1 MTKDLFARVQP
12 RDEVLAGAL
21 TEAVFAASLDEV
33 VAGAA
38 PATYQDPRTFFAGT
52 HPSAGLRTLLNE
64 ALGRL
69 SGHRPDAPSVIRLET
84 SLGGGKTHNLIALYH
99 AARGALDGPRVV
111 EFMDPA
117 NLPEG
122 PVEQVGVFVGTGVGA
137 TTFPTVAGVTPRS
150 LWGYLALQLG
160 GPAAYEE
167 VRADDEGLRA
177 PGAGQLKRVL
187 GGRPSLVLIDE
198 IARYYEVAQ
207 AVAVNNSTLAK
218 QVNAFLMALMEAVDT
233 QERAVLVLTT
243 TGTTGAF
250 GDATGEV
257 MDALGEG
264 AQLLARKEHVLHP
277 SEEADLPAILA
288 RRLFA
293 DIDST
298 GRLEVG
304 EAYTEA
310 ARRAFSAGADLPEAV
325 LSPGWS
331 SEVARSYPFHPALVR
346 VLDKRLSTIPNFQR
360 TRGALR
366 LLARVVRD
374 LWEARPPGAEL
385 IHLHHVDLADPV
397 VAEELSSRL
406 DRASY
411 EPVIRTDVASQRAGE
426 ASHAEAIDERLGH
439 SYARRLATAVYLY
452 SLTREIPGAST
463 AELTQAVL
471 APGDDPNL
479 IAKSLGV
486 LEEECWYLQ
495 VDARGYRFSTEAS
508 LPRLVHEAE
517 VEISTNRAR
526 AEATSILTSLFKD
539 SALKVRRV
547 WENAKV
553 PDNAEDAWLVVL
565 DWDDFGDERGVDPA
579 GPAPTKVRQLWERT
593 PTGGLREFRNR
604 LVFLVPSRSTHAEMV
619 RSLRQR
625 LALESLRG
633 NAETLAGL
641 TADKRRELTERAK
654 EAELNA
660 RVAVCNHLNVLYV
673 PGPAGLETVEL
684 DVATQGSVQKNQTE
698 VILDRLKAME
708 KTLTAGDRTPDPA
721 YVRSKLG
728 EVLAGAV
735 PTRELVRAFAR
746 RSDLKLVLDQAQL
759 VALVT
764 AGVRAG
770 VWEYHDPERGD
781 AGWATKEEPAA
792 SIRLAED
799 TYLYPPASAPAR
811 TPLPCPF
818 CGQVHTGPCAGGA
831 SPTPTPP
838 APPRTVFS
846 ERGSAGPAF
855 QAARAKAAEAE
866 RRQLRQLSVAV
877 DEVGEAADQQLARL
891 LSVVPPSTLGV
902 ALRYEIDLTVPLGGL
917 GDTLKLDFRGPAS
930 DYQPLRDALRSV
942 LRGRQGELSA
952 RLEAVFDP
960 PVELSGS
967 AVDTLR
973 QQASD
978 TGPAQCTV
986 TFTTEEDR

>member
-277 SEEADLPAILA
+277 SEEADLPAILS

-293 DIDST
+293 EVDETARS
-298 GRLEVG
+298 EVG
-304 EAYTEA
+304 RAYAEA
-310 ARRAFSAGADLPEAV
+310 AQRAFATGADLPEAV
-325 LSPGWS
+325 VSGGWAG
-331 SEVARSYPFHPALVR
+331 EVARNYPFHPALVR

-374 LWEARPPGAEL
+374 LWEARPEGTDL
-385 IHLHHVDLADPV
+385 IHLHHIDLSDPA

-406 DRASY
+406 DRTPY
-411 EPVIRTDVASQRAGE
+411 EPVIRADIASQRGGE
-426 ASHAEAIDERLGH
+426 ASHAEAIDGRLGH
-439 SYARRLATAVYLY
+439 PYARRLATAIYLY

-471 APGDDPNL
+471 AAGDDPNL
-479 IAKSLGV
+479 ITKSLGA

-508 LPRLVHEAE
+508 LPRLIHEAE
-517 VEISTNRAR
+517 AEISTNRAR
-526 AEATSILTSLFKD
+526 TEATSILTALFKD
-539 SALKVRRV
+539 GALKVRRV
-547 WENAKV
+547 WENARV
-553 PDNAEDAWLVVL
+553 PDNSEDAWLVVL
-565 DWDDFGDERGVDPA
+565 DWDDFGEERGVDPD
-579 GPAPTKVRQLWERT
+579 GPVPAKVRELWEKT
-593 PTGGLREFRNR
+593 PAGGLREFRNR
-604 LVFLVPSRSTHAEMV
+604 LVFLAPSRATHAEMV
-619 RSLRQR
+619 RAVRHR
-625 LALESLRG
+625 LALEALKANGEILS
-633 NAETLAGL
+633 TLSPE
-641 TADKRRELTERAK
+641 KRRELGERAK
-654 EAELNA
+654 TAELNA
-660 RVAVCNHLNVLYV
+660 RVAVCNHVNLLYV
-673 PGPAGLETVEL
+673 PAAAGLETVEL
-684 DVATQGSVQKNQTE
+684 DVASQGSVVKNQTE

-708 KTLTAGDRTPDPA
+708 KTLTAGDNTPDPA

-728 EVLAGAV
+728 EVLAGPQ
-735 PTRELVRAFAR
+735 PTKELVRAFAR
-746 RSDLKLVLDQAQL
+746 RSDLKLVLDQALL
-759 VALVT
+759 VALVV

-770 VWEYHDPERGD
+770 VWEYHDPERKE
-781 AGWATKEEPAA
+781 AGWATRDEPSA
-792 SIRLAED
+792 SIRLGED
-799 TYLYPPASAPAR
+799 TYLYPPGSAPAPA
-811 TPLPCPF
+811 PLACPF
-818 CGQVHTGPCAGGA
+818 CGTVHTGPCHD
-831 SPTPTPP
+831 SPSP
-838 APPRTVFS
+838 APAAPRTVFS
-846 ERGSAGPAF
+846 ERGSAGAAF
-855 QAARAKAAEAE
+855 QAARAKAAEAG
-866 RRQLRQLSVAV
+866 RHHLRQLTVAV

-891 LSVVPPSTLGV
+891 LSVVPTSTLG
-902 ALRYEIDLTVPLGGL
+902 ATLRYEIDLTVPLGGME
-917 GDTLKLDFRGPAS
+917 DSLKLDFRGPAN

-952 RLEAVFDP
+952 RLAVSFDP
-960 PVELSGS
+960 PLELSGS
-967 AVDTLR
+967 TVDALR

-978 TGPAQCTV
+978 TGPAQCAV
-986 TFTTEEDR
+986 TLTTEGD